1 MCGFCLFAQN
11 SVTGVCL
18 SESDHSPFIGCNVIV
33 YDEAGSIL
41 GFTTS
46 GADGKWEVSLKDFSE
61 NRIKVVA
68 TGFNIQKTEIVVQR
82 PFERIELFVKEAEL
96 SIRESII
103 SIEPIK
109 QRGDTITYNVSSFK
123 SETDRTIAE
132 VLERMPGMEVD
143 ESGGIKYQGKAI
155 NKFYVEGLDM
165 LGSSYGIA
173 SNTIRAEDVM
183 SVEVYER
190 HQPIKSLKEL
200 IPSDNSAINLILKN
214 GSKGTWSGSVEG
226 GGGYRPILWNAG
238 ITGMFFGKGFQTLD
252 LYKGNN
258 EGERNSRM
266 LKEQVRGID
275 QLGEIVKVSIP
286 FSPSI
291 SEDRYLDFTEHSL
304 SGNALV
310 RINNDATFRSNV
322 SYLSSNEVMQG
333 STQSEYYFADG
344 EVLIFNESLARRH
357 NSKKISFEGQLENNS
372 ERSYI
377 RNNIRITGRWNDDSG
392 TVVESE
398 SISRQNSHH
407 KLATFANDLL
417 ASKRIGDKA
426 IRFYSVTGYQSLPEY
441 LDLGTSVQRASQGIL
456 TSNNRAH
463 VTLTYYNWTFDPGI
477 SLKYDGHWLKSEM
490 NREEGAIPDSL
501 RNDRFGGRINVQLQ
515 NNISWRPAYWLR
527 FGVGL
532 PIGLIS
538 FVHDN
543 RIRDERTREV
553 HCYANPSIY
562 NELSFNQKFGLT
574 TRITYADAYEDDIQW
589 YPGYIMNTYRTVKK
603 TDTFG
608 QKSKRYTLITGLR
621 FTDVTKA
628 LFCNVDITLMREA
641 RDFIY
646 CTEYSGIYLIDNTID
661 YQNVARSAQFSMG
674 MSKGLNAIRGNIDL
688 KFDYITGR
696 TPYQRQGKILD
707 SRSNISA
714 VTVLITSNPFECFDI
729 KYNAVARIGY
739 NSLENHQLPSTS
751 SVSQDLQ
758 LGVRFSNRVWWTT
771 GVQDYYSSLS
781 GSSHNILFIDSG
793 LSYKNKRVE
802 YSLTARNLTNAK
814 VMETTYINTMN
825 THSQSI
831 SLRPLSV
838 VFTIEVMI

>member
-1 MCGFCLFAQN
+1 M
-11 SVTGVCL
+11 
-18 SESDHSPFIGCNVIV
+18 IV

-68 TGFNIQKTEIVVQR
+68 TGFNIQKTEIIVQR

-322 SYLSSNEVMQG
+322 SYLSSNEVM
-333 STQSEYYFADG
+333 
-344 EVLIFNESLARRH
+344 
-357 NSKKISFEGQLENNS
+357 
-372 ERSYI
+372 
-377 RNNIRITGRWNDDSG
+377 
-392 TVVESE
+392 
-398 SISRQNSHH
+398 
-407 KLATFANDLL
+407 
-417 ASKRIGDKA
+417 
-426 IRFYSVTGYQSLPEY
+426 
-441 LDLGTSVQRASQGIL
+441 
-456 TSNNRAH
+456 
-463 VTLTYYNWTFDPGI
+463 
-477 SLKYDGHWLKSEM
+477 
-490 NREEGAIPDSL
+490 
-501 RNDRFGGRINVQLQ
+501 
-515 NNISWRPAYWLR
+515 
-527 FGVGL
+527 
-532 PIGLIS
+532 
-538 FVHDN
+538 
-543 RIRDERTREV
+543 
-553 HCYANPSIY
+553 
-562 NELSFNQKFGLT
+562 
-574 TRITYADAYEDDIQW
+574 
-589 YPGYIMNTYRTVKK
+589 
-603 TDTFG
+603 
-608 QKSKRYTLITGLR
+608 
-621 FTDVTKA
+621 
-628 LFCNVDITLMREA
+628 
-641 RDFIY
+641 
-646 CTEYSGIYLIDNTID
+646 
-661 YQNVARSAQFSMG
+661 
-674 MSKGLNAIRGNIDL
+674 
-688 KFDYITGR
+688 
-696 TPYQRQGKILD
+696 
-707 SRSNISA
+707 
-714 VTVLITSNPFECFDI
+714 
-729 KYNAVARIGY
+729 
-739 NSLENHQLPSTS
+739 
-751 SVSQDLQ
+751 
-758 LGVRFSNRVWWTT
+758 
-771 GVQDYYSSLS
+771 
-781 GSSHNILFIDSG
+781 
-793 LSYKNKRVE
+793 
-802 YSLTARNLTNAK
+802 
-814 VMETTYINTMN
+814 
-825 THSQSI
+825 
-831 SLRPLSV
+831 
-838 VFTIEVMI
+838 